1 MSRRWLASSLALGFS
16 LAASAAAAVEPPN
29 VQAQHVFI
37 VDYNTG
43 SVLYDK
49 AGTEKLHP
57 ASMSKLMT
65 LYMLF
70 DALKRGDVKLTD
82 TFHVSKKAWSTQ
94 GSKMF
99 VPIDGDIK
107 VEDLIRGIIVQS
119 GNDACVVVAEGLAGS
134 EEAFADRM
142 NKKGAEIGLKNSHF
156 VNASGLPDPNH
167 LMTAEDL
174 YILAHHLF
182 ADFPEFYH
190 YFSEKE
196 FVFNKIKQGNRN
208 PLLYRPGTGVDG
220 LKTGHTEEA
229 GFGLTAS
236 AIRDGR
242 RIFMVVHGMTSM
254 QDRADETGQLLD
266 WAFRSFG
273 DYTVA
278 KKDTILAQANV
289 WMGQQKTVPLTV
301 AKDLLVTLPVS
312 EREKIQVKAIYD
324 GPVAAPVAAGQP
336 VGELVMTIPGMPEFR
351 APLVAA
357 QEVPQLG
364 FGGRV
369 VAMLQQ
375 LIFGAEPQSAQ
386 PPAEQQPQTQTN

>member
-1 MSRRWLASSLALGFS
+1 
-16 LAASAAAAVEPPN
+16 
-29 VQAQHVFI
+29 
-37 VDYNTG
+37 
-43 SVLYDK
+43 
-49 AGTEKLHP
+49 
-57 ASMSKLMT
+57 
-65 LYMLF
+65 
-70 DALKRGDVKLTD
+70 VKLTD

-99 VPIDGDIK
+99 VPIDSDIK

-142 NKKGAEIGLKNSHF
+142 NKKAVEIGLKNSNF
-156 VNASGLPDPNH
+156 VNASGWPDPNH
-167 LMTAEDL
+167 LMTAQDL
-174 YILAHHLF
+174 FVLAKRLYE
-182 ADFPEFYH
+182 DFPEYYP

-196 FVFNKIKQGNRN
+196 FVFNKIRQGNRN
-208 PLLYRPGTGVDG
+208 PLLYRPNTGVDG

-236 AIRDGR
+236 AERDGR

-301 AKDLLVTLPVS
+301 AKDLLVTLPVA
-312 EREKIQVKAIYD
+312 ERSQVQVKAVYN
-324 GPVAAPVAAGQP
+324 GPVAAPIAAGQP
-336 VGELVMTIPGMPEFR
+336 IGELVMTIPGMPEAR

-357 QEVPQLG
+357 QDVPQLG

-375 LIFGAEPQSAQ
+375 MIFGPEQQAAQ
-386 PPAEQQPQTQTN
+386 QQAPQQPQTN

>member
-1 MSRRWLASSLALGFS
+1 MSRRWLAVGLVAALGIAGG
-16 LAASAAAAVEPPN
+16 LAASTARAVEPPN
-29 VQAQHVFI
+29 VEAQHVYI

-43 SVLYDK
+43 SVLFDK
-49 AGTEKLHP
+49 AGQEKLHP

-82 TFHVSKKAWSTQ
+82 KFHVSKKAWSTQ

-99 VPIDGDIK
+99 VPIESDIA

-134 EEAFADRM
+134 EESFAERM

-156 VNASGLPDPNH
+156 INASGLPDPNH
-167 LMTAEDL
+167 LMTAQDL
-174 YILAHHLF
+174 YLLAHHLF
-182 ADFPEFYH
+182 VDFPEFYH

-208 PLLYRPGTGVDG
+208 PLLYRPNTGVDG

-273 DYTVA
+273 DYSVA
-278 KKDTILAQANV
+278 KKGTILAQANV

-301 AKDLLVTLPVS
+301 DKDLLVTLPVS
-312 EREKIQVKAIYD
+312 ERDKIQAKVIYD

-357 QEVPQLG
+357 SEVPQLG

-375 LIFGAEPQSAQ
+375 MIFGPEQ
-386 PPAEQQPQTQTN
+386 PPQTN

>member
-1 MSRRWLASSLALGFS
+1 MSRRWRTGGLVLALGV
-16 LAASAAAAVEPPN
+16 AAQGWVSAAEAIEPPN
-29 VQAQHVFI
+29 TASDHVYI

-43 SVLYDK
+43 SVLFDK
-49 AGTEKLHP
+49 AAEEKLHP

-82 TFHVSKKAWSTQ
+82 SFHVSKKAWSTQ

-99 VPIDGDIK
+99 VPINSDVPI
-107 VEDLIRGIIVQS
+107 EDLIRGIIVQS

-142 NKKGAEIGLKNSHF
+142 NKKAAELGLKNSHF

-167 LMTAEDL
+167 LMTAQDL
-174 YILAHHLF
+174 FVLAKHLF
-182 ADFPEFYH
+182 EDFPDFYH

-196 FVFNKIKQGNRN
+196 FTFHGIKQGNRN
-208 PLLYRPGTGVDG
+208 PLLYRPNTGVDG

-242 RIFMVVHGMTSM
+242 RIFMVAHGLGSM
-254 QDRADETGQLLD
+254 QNRADEAGQLLD
-266 WAFRSFG
+266 WAFRTFG

-278 KKDTILAQANV
+278 KKGTILAQANV
-289 WMGQQKTVPLTV
+289 WMGEQKTVPLTV
-301 AKDLLVTLPVS
+301 EKDLLVTLPVS
-312 EREKIQVKAIYD
+312 ERSKVTVKAIYD
-324 GPVAAPVAAGQP
+324 GPVAAPIAAGQP
-336 VGELVMTIPGMPEFR
+336 VGELVMQIPGMPEFR
-351 APLVAA
+351 SPLVAA
-357 QEVPQLG
+357 SDVPQLG

-375 LIFGAEPQSAQ
+375 MIFGEQ
-386 PPAEQQPQTQTN
+386 PPQTQPQTQAN